1 MPSKQQMSA
10 PWDWIDGELAALE
23 DQGLRRARRVRQ
35 SPQVAGLVQ
44 LDGHRLVNF
53 GANDYLDLAADDR
66 LVTAVRHAIGQLGW
80 GAGSSPFVSGYGV
93 LHAKLERE
101 VADFEGT
108 AAALLFPTGF
118 ATNLGA
124 ITALVDSEDAVFSDE
139 LNHAS
144 IIDGCRLSRAK
155 IHVYRHGD
163 VGHLQSLLKGAS
175 GVRRRLIV
183 TDSLFSMD
191 GDFAPLAEL
200 VELARRYDAMLM
212 VDEAH
217 ATGVWGPTG
226 RGLWET
232 LDESA
237 HDFPA
242 VRIGTFSK
250 ALGSMGGFVAGA
262 EPLVEWIANRAR
274 SYLFSTA
281 MPESIAAASLAALH
295 VVLCEPERR
304 TRVVNLAAD
313 VRQRLVDLGANIGR
327 STSQIIPIIVGEC
340 ERAVALS
347 RQLFERGLFVPA
359 IRPPSVPPNQSRL
372 RLSIS
377 AAHTDDEI
385 NRLVEALA
393 EIGLAE

>member
-1 MPSKQQMSA
+1 
-10 PWDWIDGELAALE
+10 
-23 DQGLRRARRVRQ
+23 
-35 SPQVAGLVQ
+35 
-44 LDGHRLVNF
+44 
-53 GANDYLDLAADDR
+53 
-66 LVTAVRHAIGQLGW
+66 
-80 GAGSSPFVSGYGV
+80 
-93 LHAKLERE
+93 
-101 VADFEGT
+101 
-108 AAALLFPTGF
+108 
-118 ATNLGA
+118 
-124 ITALVDSEDAVFSDE
+124 
-139 LNHAS
+139 
-144 IIDGCRLSRAK
+144 
-155 IHVYRHGD
+155 
-163 VGHLQSLLKGAS
+163 
-175 GVRRRLIV
+175 
-183 TDSLFSMD
+183 MD

-393 EIGLAE
+393 EIGLGE